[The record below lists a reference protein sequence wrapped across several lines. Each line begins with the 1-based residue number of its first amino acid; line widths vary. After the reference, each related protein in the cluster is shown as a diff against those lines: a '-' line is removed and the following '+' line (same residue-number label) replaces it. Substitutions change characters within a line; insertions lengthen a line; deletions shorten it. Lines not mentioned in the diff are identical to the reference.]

1 MSNHIYEQLLIGF
14 DAPRKSVMY
23 LDNLLK
29 EHNLL
34 QAMPTAGYAYARI
47 VP

>member
-1 MSNHIYEQLLIGF
+1 MTGF

-23 LDNLLK
+23 FDNLLK

-47 VP
+47 VS